1 MNKITLLS
9 ASAFFCVVCTT
20 CSAPSESMVQQAKA
34 FADMKESNTSSGI
47 KCISH
52 TESISEIANQDSA
65 VVDTHS
71 GIICIED

>member
-1 MNKITLLS
+1 
-9 ASAFFCVVCTT
+9 
-20 CSAPSESMVQQAKA
+20 MVQQAKA

-52 TESISEIANQDSA
+52 TESISEIANQDSV